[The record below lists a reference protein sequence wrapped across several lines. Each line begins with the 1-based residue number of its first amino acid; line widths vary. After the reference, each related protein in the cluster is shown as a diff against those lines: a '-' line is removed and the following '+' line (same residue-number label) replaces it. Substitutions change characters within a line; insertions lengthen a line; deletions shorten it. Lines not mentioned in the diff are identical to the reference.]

1 MALTNTTTTFSVLIV
16 DPDDGFVDGARG
28 LLDGHKSY
36 TARNINDA
44 QRRLVEEGIDL
55 AVIGP
60 SYAHEA
66 GIAEA
71 AGLFDVQPSLP
82 VVLVAE
88 DPDTRVL
95 RAALR
100 AGIKDVLDAP
110 LTLEQLT
117 EATSHI
123 DALQPDGGAKTQG
136 KLKIGKVV
144 TIMSPKGGA
153 GKTMTS
159 TNVALTLANWTE
171 PEKVVVMDADL
182 QFGDICISLQI
193 DPRHTIV
200 DVARDIDKL
209 DEALLSSLLSKHSSQ
224 MRVLAAPLE
233 PSLADEVSTQVVV
246 KTLGM
251 LKRMFDYI
259 VIDTAP
265 FLDEPVLSILE
276 RSDAVLLVVDMDL
289 PSVKNAKLALDT
301 LRLIKFPFEKINL
314 VLNRVNSKARLDID
328 ELERSLG
335 LEVMAA
341 ISSDKLVPRA
351 VNEGEPVVSLYPR
364 SRVARDLRAVARL
377 VVDPQDIDGGT
388 DENKSR
394 RKRRAEKAA
403 AVAEETPDTAD
414 DGDADASPSEEE
426 G

>member
-1 MALTNTTTTFSVLIV
+1 MAVDAQTYSVLIV
-16 DPDDGFVDGARG
+16 DPDDEFVEDTKN

-55 AVIGP
+55 AVVGP

-66 GIAEA
+66 GISEA
-71 AGLFDVQPSLP
+71 SMLFDVQPQLP
-82 VVLVAE
+82 VLLVAE
-88 DPDTRVL
+88 EADTRVL

-100 AGIKDVLDAP
+100 AGIKDVLDMP
-110 LTLEQLT
+110 LTSAQLDD
-117 EATSHI
+117 ATHLI
-123 DALQPDGGAKTQG
+123 EDLRDDGEPRPDGKIR
-136 KLKIGKVV
+136 IGKVV

-153 GKTMTS
+153 GKTMTAA
-159 TNVALTLANWTE
+159 NVALTLASWTE
-171 PEKVVVMDADL
+171 PERVVILDADL

-193 DPRHTIV
+193 DPIHTIV

-209 DEALLSSLLSKHSSQ
+209 DEPLLTSLLSRHSSE

-233 PSLADEVSTQVVV
+233 PSLADEISTQVVV

-251 LKRMFDYI
+251 LKRMFEYI

-276 RSDAVLLVVDMDL
+276 RSDIVLLVVDMDL

-341 ISSDKLVPRA
+341 ISSDKLVPRS

-377 VVDPQDIDGGT
+377 AVDT
-388 DENKSR
+388 R
-394 RKRRAEKAA
+394 
-403 AVAEETPDTAD
+403 
-414 DGDADASPSEEE
+414 DASSAAERPRGRRLRRTNSSSTE

>member
-1 MALTNTTTTFSVLIV
+1 MAADATTFSVLIV
-16 DPDDGFVDGARG
+16 DPDEDFVEAATNV
-28 LLDGHKSY
+28 LDGHKAY

-55 AVIGP
+55 AVVGP
-60 SYAHEA
+60 TFAHEA
-66 GIAEA
+66 GIGEVRL
-71 AGLFDVQPSLP
+71 LFDVQPMLP
-82 VVLVAE
+82 VLLAADSV
-88 DPDTRVL
+88 DTQVL

-100 AGIKDVLDAP
+100 SGIRDVLDTP
-110 LTLEQLT
+110 LNSLQVE
-117 EATSHI
+117 EAIGLI
-123 DALQPDGGAKTQG
+123 DELHRDGEAKPVG

-159 TNVALTLANWTE
+159 TNVALTLAEWVD
-171 PEKVVVMDADL
+171 PERVVIMDADL

-209 DEALLSSLLSKHSSQ
+209 DEELLGSLLSKHASE

-259 VIDTAP
+259 VVDTAP

-301 LRLIKFPFEKINL
+301 LRLIKFPFEKIHL

-335 LEVMAA
+335 LDVMAA

-364 SRVARDLRAVARL
+364 SRVARDLRAVAKL
-377 VVDPQDIDGGT
+377 VVEPKDIG
-388 DENKSR
+388 E
-394 RKRRAEKAA
+394 
-403 AVAEETPDTAD
+403 D
-414 DGDADASPSEEE
+414 DGKGKRSK
-426 G
+426 

>member
-1 MALTNTTTTFSVLIV
+1 MAADAATFSVLIV
-16 DPDDGFVDGARG
+16 DPDDGFVDDTKG

-55 AVIGP
+55 AVVGP

-66 GIAEA
+66 GITEA
-71 AGLFDVQPSLP
+71 GLLFDVQPSLP
-82 VVLVAE
+82 VLLVAE
-88 DPDTRVL
+88 EADTRVL

-100 AGIKDVLDAP
+100 SGIKDVLDLP
-110 LTLEQLT
+110 LSSAQLLEAVNLIDEIQT
-117 EATSHI
+117 GAEAKPT
-123 DALQPDGGAKTQG
+123 G

-159 TNVALTLANWTE
+159 TNVALTLAGWTE
-171 PEKVVVMDADL
+171 PEKVVVLDADL

-209 DEALLSSLLSKHSSQ
+209 DEPLLDSLLSRHSSE

-276 RSDAVLLVVDMDL
+276 RSDTVLLVVDMDL

-377 VVDPQDIDGGT
+377 VVDAQDIEGNA
-388 DENKSR
+388 DESKGR
-394 RKRRAEKAA
+394 RSK
-403 AVAEETPDTAD
+403 
-414 DGDADASPSEEE
+414 
-426 G
+426 

>member
-1 MALTNTTTTFSVLIV
+1 MAPTDVTYSVLIV
-16 DPDDGFVDGARG
+16 DPDDDFIAGTRT

-55 AVIGP
+55 AVVGP

-66 GIAEA
+66 GVAETSM
-71 AGLFDVQPSLP
+71 LFDVQPSLP
-82 VVLVAE
+82 VLLVADE
-88 DPDTRVL
+88 VDTKVL

-100 AGIKDVLDAP
+100 TGIKDVLDAP
-110 LTLEQLT
+110 LTVEQLE

-123 DALQPDGGAKTQG
+123 DELRVHGGARPAG
-136 KLKIGKVV
+136 KMKIGKVV

-159 TNVALTLANWTE
+159 TNVALTLADWTE
-171 PEKVVVMDADL
+171 PEQVVVLDADL

-193 DPRHTIV
+193 DPKHTIV

-209 DEALLSSLLSKHSSQ
+209 DEALLGSLLSRHVSE

-251 LKRMFDYI
+251 LKRMFSYI

-335 LEVMAA
+335 LDVQAA

-377 VVDPQDIDGGT
+377 VVDPQDISEGAEETKG
-388 DENKSR
+388 
-394 RKRRAEKAA
+394 RKRRRSDKSDRAA
-403 AVAEETPDTAD
+403 QPEPVAEPESAED
-414 DGDADASPSEEE
+414 SPSEEE
-426 G
+426 EG